1 MNVEVNKLKDD
12 AKKLYMDSE
21 NIIVNLKVF

>member
-21 NIIVNLKVF
+21 SIIVNLKVF